1 MSVMVR
7 IPTPLRRMTNGKD
20 KVEVESDNLGDLV
33 EKLNSEFPGFKDRLV
48 DEEGE
53 LRYFVNIYLNGED
66 VRFMDGL
73 NTSTSSGDEI
83 SIVPAVAGGRGREV
97 RRRLPPTRR
106 PGRSDRRRGPTCRLG
121 FFRTHRG
128 QGVRGPG

>member
-20 KVEVESDNLGDLV
+20 KVEVESANLSELV
-33 EKLNSEFPGFKDRLV
+33 EKLNGKFPGFKDRLV

-73 NTSTSSGDEI
+73 NTSTNEGDEI
-83 SIVPAVAGGRGREV
+83 SIVPAVAGG
-97 RRRLPPTRR
+97 
-106 PGRSDRRRGPTCRLG
+106 
-121 FFRTHRG
+121 F
-128 QGVRGPG
+128 

>member
-20 KVEVESDNLGDLV
+20 KVEVESANLGDLV
-33 EKLNSEFPGFKDRLV
+33 EKLNCEFPGFKDRLV

-83 SIVPAVAGGRGREV
+83 SIVPAVAGG
-97 RRRLPPTRR
+97 L
-106 PGRSDRRRGPTCRLG
+106 
-121 FFRTHRG
+121 
-128 QGVRGPG
+128 